1 MSSDDGRFSV
11 VQRVRF
17 GDLDALQHMNNVEF
31 LRYFE
36 TARIDYI
43 RELMPGHHPGDREQF
58 GFIFAECHI
67 NYRSPAFFGDEIRTY
82 VWASEIR
89 RSAIRIDFEMVV
101 EADARKVAD
110 GWGMLVGYD
119 YVAGKARP
127 LPDDLRAIV
136 EPQLRDP
143 VG

>member
-1 MSSDDGRFSV
+1 MSEDGRFSI
-11 VQRVRF
+11 VQRVRW

-31 LRYFE
+31 LRFFE

-43 RELMPGHHPGDREQF
+43 RRVIPGHTPGDGKQF
-58 GFIFAECHI
+58 GFIFAEAHI
-67 NYRSPAFFGDEIRTY
+67 NFRSPAFLDQQIRTY

-89 RSAIRIDFEMVV
+89 RSAVRIDFEMVV
-101 EADARKVAD
+101 DGDGRRVAD

-119 YVAGKARP
+119 YAAGKPQP
-127 LPDDLRAIV
+127 LPEAVRESIQP
-136 EPQLRDP
+136 ELRDA